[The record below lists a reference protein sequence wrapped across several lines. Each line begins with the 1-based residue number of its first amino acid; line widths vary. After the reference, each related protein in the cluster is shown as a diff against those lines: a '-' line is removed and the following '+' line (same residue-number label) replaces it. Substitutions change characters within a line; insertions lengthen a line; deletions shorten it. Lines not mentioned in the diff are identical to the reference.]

1 MSETNKSVADE
12 KDAEIADLRAR
23 IVKLEVAAN
32 PPPRPPDIAK
42 LEGVP
47 ATTLNIIDRM
57 SVPQHILREMQSAVP
72 DDVVREIAKDG
83 RRR

>member
-1 MSETNKSVADE
+1 MTNDVDN
-12 KDAEIADLRAR
+12 KDAKIAELEAR
-23 IVKLEVAAN
+23 IKALEIKTQPPPKVAVAA
-32 PPPRPPDIAK
+32 R
-42 LEGVP
+42 LEGH
-47 ATTLNIIDRM
+47 AQSTLQLIDRM